1 MITSPMGRY
10 IGKRIAQA
18 VVVMLIVVIC
28 NFILLHAVPGDMVD
42 VMAGQTGDQEM
53 MANLRARFGLDQPV
67 YIQLFH
73 YIKNVLSGDLGYS
86 IRDAS
91 PVLPL
96 ILHALPTTALLVACS
111 VCVALFIGT
120 LTGVLAARFKHSAL
134 DVALSV
140 LVLLFY
146 ATPIFLTALGLMLI
160 FCVKLGLL
168 PLSGIST
175 PGLDGGVW
183 AHVLDVARHLALPVL
198 ALSLFYIAIYA
209 RLARA
214 SMLQVLNEDYIRTAH
229 AKGMSNVQ
237 VILRHAL
244 RNALLPVVTM
254 AGLQVADLFGGA
266 VLAETIFGLP
276 GIGQLAYNSVFQR
289 NFPVILGILIV
300 CSLVIILVNLLIDIA
315 YTRLDPRVEV
325 S

>member
-1 MITSPMGRY
+1 MHNIPMGRY

-18 VVVMLIVVIC
+18 VLVMLIVIVC

-42 VMAGQTGDQEM
+42 VMAGQTGDHELM
-53 MANLRARFGLDQPV
+53 MSLRARFGLDQPV

-73 YIKNVLSGDLGYS
+73 YVKNILMGDLGYS
-86 IRDAS
+86 VRDSS

-96 ILHALPTTALLVACS
+96 IMHALPTTALLVACS
-111 VCVALFIGT
+111 VCVAVFLGT
-120 LTGVLAARFKHSAL
+120 LTGVLAARYKHSAL
-134 DVALSV
+134 DVALSMVV
-140 LVLLFY
+140 LFFY

-160 FCVKLGLL
+160 FCVKLQLL

-175 PGLDGGVW
+175 PGLDGGLFI
-183 AHVLDVARHLALPVL
+183 HVLDVAEHLVLPVL

-209 RLARA
+209 RLSRA
-214 SMLQVLNEDYIRTAH
+214 SMLQVLHEDYIRTAH
-229 AKGMSNVQ
+229 AKGLSNAK
-237 VILRHAL
+237 VIVNHAL

-254 AGLQVADLFGGA
+254 AGLQIADLFGGA

-300 CSLVIILVNLLIDIA
+300 CSAVIIIMNLLIDLF